1 MELINF
7 TNFDDAIDAMACDAL
22 SDAYELSG
30 LADMVDYGDGADA
43 CLQAMEARLLGSSH
57 WDFDDGRMVLDLDHL
72 CMA

>member
-1 MELINF
+1 MKLIDF
-7 TNFDDAIDAMACDAL
+7 TNFEDAIDDMAGNAL

-43 CLQAMEARLLGSSH
+43 CLASMEAHLLGNSH
-57 WDFDDGRMVLDLDHL
+57 WDFDEGRMVLDLDHL